1 MKRFLI
7 IALALVAGASASAQ
21 ESHTWKR
28 LESNFGFAGGMFFET
43 GNNTNDP
50 GIVLRT
56 SYGLDI
62 RLNEEWSVMP
72 GAGLRAQMSDIM
84 HIGWV
89 GGDPDGMAAADVYIS
104 ARYHSES
111 DGARIVFGLGPA
123 LSYMVAPDTYYIDAD
138 PMDPMNGK
146 EKFNRFDL
154 GLQPS
159 VTILRGRHFQ
169 WGVEANIGLLN
180 ALKQYYTYGWIGGK
194 VHLHYIALS
203 CGWHF

>member
-1 MKRFLI
+1 MPVNVTLSPCFSVIVVWPLSSSVY
-7 IALALVAGASASAQ
+7 A
-21 ESHTWKR
+21 
-28 LESNFGFAGGMFFET
+28 FG
-43 GNNTNDP
+43 
-50 GIVLRT
+50 V
-56 SYGLDI
+56 
-62 RLNEEWSVMP
+62 
-72 GAGLRAQMSDIM
+72 
-84 HIGWV
+84 
-89 GGDPDGMAAADVYIS
+89 
-104 ARYHSES
+104 
-111 DGARIVFGLGPA
+111 PA